1 MLFFCK
7 LFYQNGYYTLLSKAA
22 AEGKAGIVELLLEAG
37 AAIEGK
43 DDKVT

>member
-7 LFYQNGYYTLLSKAA
+7 LFYQNGYYTLLGKAA
-22 AEGKAGIVELLLEAG
+22 AEGEADIVELLLAAG
-37 AAIEGK
+37 AVIEGK